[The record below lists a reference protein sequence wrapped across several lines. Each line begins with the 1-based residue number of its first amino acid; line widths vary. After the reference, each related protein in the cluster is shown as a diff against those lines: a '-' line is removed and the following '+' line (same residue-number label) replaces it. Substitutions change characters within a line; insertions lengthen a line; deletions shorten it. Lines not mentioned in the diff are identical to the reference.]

1 MAPIVDI
8 SGQRFGRLV
17 AIRATPE
24 RIGRQVLWLCQCD
37 CGSIIKVRGY
47 CLRSGGTQS
56 CGCRKNERIGALRRT
71 HGLRRTPEYRTWA
84 MMKVRCMNKNN
95 PAYKWYGARGVSI
108 CPQWVNSFETF
119 LADVGKRP
127 SPKHSIDR
135 IDCDGNYEPSNCRW
149 ATSKEQQNNR
159 RNNVARR
166 ANASARAEMRLHR

>member
-1 MAPIVDI
+1 
-8 SGQRFGRLV
+8 
-17 AIRATPE
+17 
-24 RIGRQVLWLCQCD
+24 
-37 CGSIIKVRGY
+37 
-47 CLRSGGTQS
+47 
-56 CGCRKNERIGALRRT
+56 
-71 HGLRRTPEYRTWA
+71 